1 MSNGIGGPFPF
12 EGHEEFGGCASG
24 RGVSHGTELF
34 GNPKFSLDITDD
46 DGIIAA
52 NLFGSDFGSDR
63 VGHDPNDDDRN
74 SWIDANDPEEDLWR
88 DAWEFHLGQSD
99 DDEEVADEDDI
110 VDELGT
116 EIRSWAPERQTLGV
130 RRFKDTEMA
139 PPKMAT
145 IKGHRQK
152 RPTTVMVRGNN
163 HPRRCRVF
171 LSYKAG
177 TLLIPAVRSGTLH
190 LHHA

>member
-63 VGHDPNDDDRN
+63 VGHDPNDDD
-74 SWIDANDPEEDLWR
+74 
-88 DAWEFHLGQSD
+88 
-99 DDEEVADEDDI
+99 EEVADEDDI

-152 RPTTVMVRGNN
+152 RPTTVMVRGNT

-177 TLLIPAVRSGTLH
+177 TLLIPAVRSGTL
-190 LHHA
+190 